1 MNRNGLHALAGIA
14 AACSAASGASV
25 TLHFELDGDPLVFSE
40 IGYTDE
46 PVTWTVFASFTGY
59 ADNSA
64 YFGGVVGSF
73 FPVLGPGHGVL
84 GSVTNLTTLMAGE
97 GTPAAGNGAAVEDI
111 NIFHSALLQTDD
123 ASNPIAIFSFDLTV
137 DGVTGVADPDDPVWL
152 TYAPEGVAS
161 VFPDSGIFS
170 LPDEFTQI
178 NVISDR
184 LRVPGPGVPGVLALG
199 SLGFTLGR
207 RRDARYPR
215 PRSTAGLMARP
226 AHEKREGGGM
236 HGKTRLT
243 AVVGLAAGL
252 CVASAS
258 AQSVTLHFSADAS
271 ELNVGGSI
279 GWTVSAS
286 FTGYSDPSAYFGGF
300 VGDFFAANVGD
311 HLASDF
317 ENRMGGAGTTPT
329 ANDGDV
335 SGINV
340 FSSALL
346 QTDDPANPID
356 FFEFRTTL
364 VEILPGSTRF
374 IEFDAEGVASVFA
387 SSFIFELP
395 DEYTDFAVSSDRVTY
410 FPAPGSLAALGGAGL
425 ALSRRRR
432 VG

>member
-1 MNRNGLHALAGIA
+1 
-14 AACSAASGASV
+14 
-25 TLHFELDGDPLVFSE
+25 
-40 IGYTDE
+40 
-46 PVTWTVFASFTGY
+46 
-59 ADNSA
+59 
-64 YFGGVVGSF
+64 
-73 FPVLGPGHGVL
+73 
-84 GSVTNLTTLMAGE
+84 
-97 GTPAAGNGAAVEDI
+97 
-111 NIFHSALLQTDD
+111 
-123 ASNPIAIFSFDLTV
+123 
-137 DGVTGVADPDDPVWL
+137 
-152 TYAPEGVAS
+152 
-161 VFPDSGIFS
+161 
-170 LPDEFTQI
+170 
-178 NVISDR
+178 
-184 LRVPGPGVPGVLALG
+184 
-199 SLGFTLGR
+199 
-207 RRDARYPR
+207 
-215 PRSTAGLMARP
+215 MARP

-286 FTGYSDPSAYFGGF
+286 FTGYSDPVRLLRRVCGRLLRGQRGRPPRERVREPDGWRGHHAQF
-300 VGDFFAANVGD
+300 
-311 HLASDF
+311 
-317 ENRMGGAGTTPT
+317 

-356 FFEFRTTL
+356 FFVFRTTL